1 MAFQAVGRGFESRF
15 PLQTIIRPLLA
26 QRPFVAITSVMCI
39 VSLYVVCTQ
48 EYFLSQAF
56 LNGGQ
61 MKKLLSYHKR
71 FRDAGIRQGWW
82 DSEGLVA
89 ALSGG
94 GDSVAMLWLLRR
106 FYKGRIVAAHLDHC
120 TREGMSHADAA
131 FSVEL
136 CRSWEIKCVVKKVE
150 VYKERLT
157 GESFEMAGRR
167 ERYAHFCETAEA
179 EKLPFIAVGH
189 SADDVVETQLMNLFR
204 GTGLE
209 GLRGIPE
216 RRGIIVRPIIDF
228 RKEELRGILRDN
240 GVEWREDAS
249 NTDTIY
255 RRNRVRE
262 ELIPWIKEN
271 MNPNFE
277 SVMIGLSKQINSE
290 LEERER
296 ITEKFLEAAVT
307 DMPPAI
313 VCWSP
318 AFIKDTGDNDLIA
331 MLRLQGEKL
340 GLPRLSRYRTLK
352 LLGLI
357 RKGGKW
363 RFQWAGDI
371 EICYSNRGM
380 GWLRRADIGKGGAEN
395 RQNKLKPYLPWWAR
409 G

>member
-1 MAFQAVGRGFESRF
+1 
-15 PLQTIIRPLLA
+15 
-26 QRPFVAITSVMCI
+26 
-39 VSLYVVCTQ
+39 
-48 EYFLSQAF
+48 
-56 LNGGQ
+56 
-61 MKKLLSYHKR
+61 MKKDISYHNKLTA
-71 FRDAGIRQGWW
+71 AGKRQGWW

-94 GDSVAMLWLLRR
+94 GDSVAMLWLLHR

-120 TREGMSHADAA
+120 TREGMSHRDAE

-136 CRSWEIKCVVKKVE
+136 CEKWGIKCIVKTVE

-167 ERYAHFCETAEA
+167 ERYTHFYETAEA
-179 EKLPFIAVGH
+179 EGLPFIAVGH

-216 RRGIIVRPIIDF
+216 RRGMIVRPIIDF
-228 RKEELRGILRDN
+228 RRDELREILRDN

-249 NTDTIY
+249 NADTVY

-262 ELIPWIKEN
+262 VLIPWIREN

-277 SVMIGLSKQINSE
+277 SVMLGLSKQIDAE
-290 LEERER
+290 LENKKKNTERLLSEAS
-296 ITEKFLEAAVT
+296 ITI
-307 DMPPAI
+307 PPAI

-318 AFIKDTGDNDLIA
+318 AFIKNVKDTELAD
-331 MLRLQGEKL
+331 MLRLQGVL
-340 GLPRLSRYRTLK
+340 LDLPRLDRDRTMK
-352 LLGLI
+352 LLSLI

-363 RFQWAGDI
+363 RFQWARDI
-371 EICYSNRGM
+371 EICWSNRGM
-380 GWLRRADIGKGGAEN
+380 GWLHRKDIAKGADEN
-395 RQNKLKPYLPWWAR
+395 RQNARKEELPWWAR
-409 G
+409 